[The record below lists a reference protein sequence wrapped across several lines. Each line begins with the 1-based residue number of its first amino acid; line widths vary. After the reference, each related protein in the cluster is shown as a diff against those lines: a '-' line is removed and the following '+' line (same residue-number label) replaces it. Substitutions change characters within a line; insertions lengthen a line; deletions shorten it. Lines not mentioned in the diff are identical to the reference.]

1 MRTFRIFSSAALLAA
16 ALISQASAY
25 FYTTTPV
32 TDQSWTPGT
41 QYTVTWIPQPADG
54 EAVPAPSDTYIVKL
68 RTGGNFDM
76 ETVTQLTPSPLS
88 VGTTTFSFTLPGNL
102 NPGAYFLE
110 YTSSNG
116 LANWTGRFT
125 VGGSTNWYPELPATE
140 TSTAVPTSEPT
151 TSVTPTVSASES
163 ASESASDSTA
173 TTTTDNVTESATVSA
188 SYSVSAPSS
197 DPTPPPK
204 CRSRRRKNVKL

>member
-1 MRTFRIFSSAALLAA
+1 MRSFRILSSAALLAA

-140 TSTAVPTSEPT
+140 TSTTVPTSEPT

-163 ASESASDSTA
+163 ASDSAA
-173 TTTTDNVTESATVSA
+173 TTTTVSATVSA

-204 CRSRRRKNVKL
+204 CRSRRHKNIKL